1 MANKLVE
8 CAGTPIHRINIA
20 GFSMDNFKTFNP
32 EEYTI
37 LCRLGETCDGLHYFP
52 STSKIILDS
61 NGQSL
66 LYDNLGTKF
75 IPSVAQDLGVSQQAA
90 IKTSMDFFSDK
101 TVVVQPIGLQG
112 SFYNMMRYAQ
122 NSVPMVYTCKAVSVL
137 KTNGITGIQVIVK
150 APLTFVGATYIGAVF
165 FGYCGSIAG
174 NNTVGRI
181 CNITSF
187 GLSRPMRGVEITL
200 NGLILRPISNLVGL
214 TLILNGTQ
222 EMLAGKG
229 ILLQEYTKIGIAFE
243 SLSNSTIFKKTRKI
257 YSILTSKD

>member
-1 MANKLVE
+1 MAN
-8 CAGTPIHRINIA
+8 TIQRINVA

-32 EEYTI
+32 EGYTI
-37 LCRLGETCDGLHYFP
+37 LCRLGEVCKGLHYFP
-52 STSKIILDS
+52 STSKIILDN

-66 LYDNLGTKF
+66 LYNNLETEF
-75 IPSVAQDLGVSQQAA
+75 IPSVAQDLGITQQAA

-112 SFYNMMRYAQ
+112 TFYNMMLYAQ
-122 NSVPMVYTCKAVSVL
+122 NSVPMAYTCEAVSVL
-137 KTNGITGIQVIVK
+137 KTTGMTGIQVVVK
-150 APLTFVGATYIGAVF
+150 APLTFVGATYIGAIF

-174 NNTVGRI
+174 NTTVGRI
-181 CNITSF
+181 CNVTSF

-214 TLILNGTQ
+214 PLILNGTQ

-229 ILLQEYTKIGIAFE
+229 ISLQEYTKIGVAFE
-243 SLSNSTIFKKTRKI
+243 RLSNSTVLKKTRKV
-257 YSILTSKD
+257 YDILTSKD